1 VIHDVATGPLIG
13 GLLPAVYGDG
23 ARPWPWLG
31 VAALVFSVWVALVL
45 VMAAATMP
53 RLPEAGPTT
62 TLPGPEAPAVADLLV
77 HRWRSTSAAASA
89 TLVDLAARRH
99 LDIDRLGDGTL
110 LLRVRT
116 VRATPDELTPWEHEV
131 LALVHARAVNGE
143 LPAPALLEGA
153 SVAWFDRFRS
163 LVERHAVEQ
172 GLARRRWSPWMGVVA
187 VVPLA
192 AALAAA
198 MLAAD
203 IFQARHATPSA
214 LDDSREWGAVSAVSV
229 VVAIGVVS
237 ALARRTRGLRHT
249 PAGYRACAHWLGV
262 RRAYVDTDGF
272 RHTTAAAVAV
282 WDRHLAVACAVGAAP
297 VVAAAFPL
305 GPEPDDEAWS
315 PASGLWREVDVL
327 VPRRTGEG
335 LSPRTAI
342 GHGALATLT
351 AAAALAL
358 LGWLVVRVAHEP
370 LYDTLREQPVWTG
383 RAVATTAVVVLGVP
397 TLWAVVTLA
406 RWCPV
411 LLRGLADRHATVTME
426 GVVVKHPRRV
436 VGSGDRQTVL
446 TYVAIDDGSA
456 RVVRALC
463 WNGVMP
469 PLYSRVS
476 VEVTPRLR
484 HVRTIRASEAGASTA
499 FS

>member
-1 VIHDVATGPLIG
+1 VIAD
-13 GLLPAVYGDG
+13 LLPAVYGDG

-31 VAALVFSVWVALVL
+31 VAALLFSVWIAVVL
-45 VMAAATMP
+45 VMATATMP
-53 RLPEAGPTT
+53 RLPEAGPAT

-77 HRWRSTSAAASA
+77 HRWRTTSAAASA

-116 VRATPDELTPWEHEV
+116 VRATPDQLTPWEHEV

-172 GLARRRWSPWMGVVA
+172 GLARRRWSPWMGLVA
-187 VVPLA
+187 AVPLA

-198 MLAAD
+198 MLAAEV
-203 IFQARHATPSA
+203 FHARHTTPPT
-214 LDDSREWGAVSAVSV
+214 LDSSREWGAVAAVSV

-237 ALARRTRGLRHT
+237 ALARRSRGLRHT
-249 PAGYRACAHWLGV
+249 PAGHRACAHWLGV
-262 RRAYVDTDGF
+262 RRAYLDTDGF

-282 WDRHLAVACAVGAAP
+282 WDRHLAIACAVGAAP
-297 VVAAAFPL
+297 EVAAAFPL

-315 PASGLWREVDVL
+315 PASGLWREVDV
-327 VPRRTGEG
+327 VIPRRTGEG
-335 LSPRTAI
+335 LAPRTAI

-351 AAAALAL
+351 TTAALAL
-358 LGWLVVRVAHEP
+358 IGWVVERLAREP
-370 LYDTLREQPVWTG
+370 LYDTLRDQPVWTG
-383 RAVATTAVVVLGVP
+383 RGVAIAAVVVLGVP
-397 TLWAVVTLA
+397 TSWAVITLA
-406 RWCPV
+406 RWGPA
-411 LLRGLADRHATVTME
+411 LLRGMADRHATVTWE

-436 VGSGDRQTVL
+436 VGSGDRRTVL
-446 TYVAIDDGSA
+446 TYVAVDGGGDQ
-456 RVVRALC
+456 REVRALR
-463 WNGVMP
+463 WNGEMP
-469 PLYSRVS
+469 PLYSRVR
-476 VEVTPRLR
+476 VELTPRLR
-484 HVRTIRASEAGASTA
+484 HVRSITA
-499 FS
+499 A